1 MLKVDV
7 KNTITQSQL
16 LQRELQQNRID
27 TSTQKIKEVLKE
39 EPEAYERKLSPSEE
53 KEKIRELTDS
63 MNDFLKPVHTS
74 LKFEFHDKL
83 EEYYVAIVDDSTD
96 EVIREIP
103 PKKMLDLYA
112 SIAESLGFI
121 VDHKI

>member
-1 MLKVDV
+1 MEI
-7 KNTITQSQL
+7 KNNSSQPQL
-16 LQRELQQNRID
+16 LQRNLQQNKALTTLQENKEKIQEEKVTE
-27 TSTQKIKEVLKE
+27 TSN
-39 EPEAYERKLSPSEE
+39 LSPNEE
-53 KEKIRELTDS
+53 KEKLKEMTNS
-63 MNDFLKPVHTS
+63 MNELLKPVHTS

-83 EEYYVAIVDDSTD
+83 EEYYVAIVDDSTE

-121 VDHKI
+121 IDHKI

>member
-1 MLKVDV
+1 M
-7 KNTITQSQL
+7 KNNLSQPQL
-16 LQRELQQNRID
+16 LQKNSQQNKAPTTLQENRETIQEEKVTE
-27 TSTQKIKEVLKE
+27 TSI
-39 EPEAYERKLSPSEE
+39 LSPNEE
-53 KEKIRELTDS
+53 KEKLEEMTNS
-63 MNDFLKPVHTS
+63 MNDLLKPVQTS

-83 EEYYVAIVDDSTD
+83 EEYYVAIVDDST
-96 EVIREIP
+96 EEIIREIP

>member
-1 MLKVDV
+1 MEV
-7 KNTITQSQL
+7 KNNLFQSQL
-16 LQRELQQNRID
+16 LQSRLQQNSNTTPLQE
-27 TSTQKIKEVLKE
+27 TSNNVQEGESTFS
-39 EPEAYERKLSPSEE
+39 PEEE
-53 KEKIRELTDS
+53 KEKVKEVTEG
-63 MNDFLKPVHTS
+63 MNEFLKPVHTS

-83 EEYYVAIVDDSTD
+83 EEYYVTIVDENTD

-103 PKKMLDLYA
+103 PKKMLDMYA